1 MTSDYSIYRDL
12 VAAMMRGEETLPSLP
27 QLTLQIRAALS
38 RPDTSQA
45 ELERL
50 ISRDPGLAALLV
62 KHASGALYRRARPA
76 RTVREAIDLLGLR
89 QVGSITLAHS
99 LKSLCAPRSQAYK
112 LLYLDAWRNQVLKA
126 STCAVLARELG
137 GVVPEQALLASLL
150 SDVGSLVLLSAFMED
165 REPVSLA
172 QYRQLCREFGRAL
185 GVLLL
190 KRWDLETQYIDVVRQ
205 AGEWQLDTG
214 PRLQAIDLV
223 NLALYHASLQ
233 REPDQPLPPLT
244 ELSAW
249 RKLPSPENQL
259 DDRGCLALIEQCR
272 EQIQGL
278 ARSFGGERPARR
290 QRNGESRPGKRARRL
305 FMRFFAAAPRAG
317 RRRCRAV
324 RNSRRGCDPGTA
336 GARPRRSRRAA
347 RQ

>member
-190 KRWDLETQYIDVVRQ
+190 KRWDLEPQYIDVVRQ

-259 DDRGCLALIEQCR
+259 DDRGRLALIEQCR

-278 ARSFGGERPARR
+278 ARSFGG
-290 QRNGESRPGKRARRL
+290 
-305 FMRFFAAAPRAG
+305 
-317 RRRCRAV
+317 
-324 RNSRRGCDPGTA
+324 
-336 GARPRRSRRAA
+336 
-347 RQ
+347 